1 MPLTAEQRDAVVS
14 ELKRIGASLNLSE
27 EQKQK
32 LHAFMTEA
40 QEKVQEFKTQNP
52 EATHADM
59 IKKVADSRESIRQ
72 RVVQFLTPD
81 QLYKWDAE
89 VAKAKDFLGQKLAA

>member
-14 ELKRIGASLNLSE
+14 ELKRIGANLNLSE

-40 QEKVQEFKTQNP
+40 QEKVQEYKQQNP
-52 EATHADM
+52 DASPVDM
-59 IKKVADSRESIRQ
+59 MKKVAENREAIRQ

-81 QLYKWDAE
+81 QLTKWDAE